1 MRSRLPEPTTGV
13 DVWRRRPQP
22 PNPRGNTNSNTTRSP
37 VSPWAC
43 RGAKGCWGLKFAGA
57 IAGFG
62 EWVRRGQLVRY
73 PNVLFPNRAV
83 PAPPGPHRQAPGGV
97 AIPQSSFLSRALAYH
112 SRPVPPRLP
121 MGAGRVYGYGGLGF
135 APWLPRAGLA
145 VAWRWLADAPLHRR
159 ASAVNDQLAAGYEG

>member
-62 EWVRRGQLVRY
+62 EWVRRGQLVRARTCCSRTCCSRT
-73 PNVLFPNRAV
+73 VLPPPH
-83 PAPPGPHRQAPGGV
+83 PAPAAGRRV
-97 AIPQSSFLSRALAYH
+97 AYH
-112 SRPVPPRLP
+112 YPKARFCPKPWPTIPVPSRPAPKGRRGEF
-121 MGAGRVYGYGGLGF
+121 MGTGVWGSRRGFPAPAG
-135 APWLPRAGLA
+135 
-145 VAWRWLADAPLHRR
+145 RWLAVDGGCPTTSPCVRR
-159 ASAVNDQLAAGYEG
+159 Q